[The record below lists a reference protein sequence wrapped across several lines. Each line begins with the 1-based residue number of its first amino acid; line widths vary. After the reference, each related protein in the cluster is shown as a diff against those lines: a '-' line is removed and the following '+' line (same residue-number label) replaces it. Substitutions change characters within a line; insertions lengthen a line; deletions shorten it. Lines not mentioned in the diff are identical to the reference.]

1 MITPIQ
7 IELPTPYSLGSIS
20 SVNAWLFTEPEPTLI
35 DCGLKTEES
44 RLALEAGLAQQGLQ
58 LEDIQHII
66 ITHAHEDHSGLAR
79 SFDHATLNAV
89 VVPSFWMIMS
99 SAPREPPGVPS

>member
-44 RLALEAGLAQQGLQ
+44 RLALEAGLAEQGLK
-58 LEDIQHII
+58 LEDIQHVI

-79 SFDHATLNAV
+79 IITERSQAQVWVSDVAYDWCVNLKGL
-89 VVPSFWMIMS
+89 PLMS
-99 SAPREPPGVPS
+99 